1 MPSSSGIS
9 AACAGVCDTGRQ
21 HGDLST
27 PIQHVPEEAPPEPV
41 AVSARQAT
49 SIGLPA
55 KRRIWERML
64 RECEAMVQHALST
77 GRVVPTDVMARL
89 DQAVS
94 APDLPGAVAAP
105 DRRDDPPGDAA
116 AGSASAMETP
126 RFVSLAMA
134 HAGLALAIAPATP
147 EAVLLMAD
155 ERERHPVRYEFGPLP
170 LVRQMLGLTILSLL
184 VLLAVSIRKEVNAV
198 NMSQNLLELSGY
210 PLLMI
215 ETFLFSAASLG
226 ACFANLQRI
235 NTVISDG
242 TYDPRVQSTYWTR
255 WVMGVISG
263 MILSQIVYDFFLAQS
278 GNDTTV
284 HATPAAIGQP
294 ILALLGGYSVDFVH
308 GILKRAINTVGNFF
322 GVSMGDGVDNQ
333 RRAGMTEALA
343 QERLATASELAELQR
358 ALPDNPEMDEIR
370 KRFNGLIQRI
380 SPKAS

>member
-1 MPSSSGIS
+1 MNIS
-9 AACAGVCDTGRQ
+9 ILNRPQRHAVAPFDEPLPFTAGGTTGVGVQ
-21 HGDLST
+21 
-27 PIQHVPEEAPPEPV
+27 V
-41 AVSARQAT
+41 
-49 SIGLPA
+49 
-55 KRRIWERML
+55 KERLWQRMA
-64 RECEAMVQHALST
+64 RECEAMMQHALST
-77 GRVVPTDVMARL
+77 GLIVPTDVMEHL

-94 APDLPGAVAAP
+94 APNGPAVVAAP
-105 DRRDDPPGDAA
+105 DRRDDPLPADAVVRN
-116 AGSASAMETP
+116 ASATGTSQ
-126 RFVSLAMA
+126 FVSLAVA

-147 EAVLLMAD
+147 EAVRLMAD
-155 ERERHPVRYEFGPLP
+155 ERERHPVWCEFGPLP
-170 LVRQMLGLTILSLL
+170 LVRQTLGLAMLSLV
-184 VLLAVSIRKEVNAV
+184 VLLGVSISREINTE
-198 NMSQNLLELSGY
+198 NMSKSLLESSGY
-210 PLLMI
+210 PLFMI
-215 ETFLFSAASLG
+215 EAFLVSAASLG

-235 NTVISDG
+235 NAVISDG